1 MRGKAAAGAGSSKC
15 GKPEAENNATHAGNC
30 TERERGGFALSHLE
44 RGALNFLLRAIR
56 AAERFQASSLE
67 ATRKLGNL
75 DAGWL

>member
-1 MRGKAAAGAGSSKC
+1 MKGEGKLPQAREAASA
-15 GKPEAENNATHAGNC
+15 EENNATHAGNC

-75 DAGWL
+75 NAGWL